1 MSSSSDPSGAT
12 PGATATATATAAAA
26 TTTAPSAS
34 PLEVTREGAVVTLR
48 FARPDAL
55 NAIDVP
61 MAEALLAAVR
71 AIAADA
77 SVRAVVLCG
86 AGRGFMAGGD
96 LATLRADPVQGA
108 AALLGPLNATVQVLA
123 TLNAPV
129 IAKVHG
135 VAAGAGLS
143 LMLQADF
150 VIAAE
155 GTRFNLAYIN
165 LGTSCDVGA
174 SWALPRLVGL
184 RNALEISLMGDTLTA
199 PDALR
204 LGLVNRVV
212 PAEHLDTAA
221 VIDRVAHGPTLAYG
235 AMKRLMRAS
244 FDRDLDTQ
252 LIAETAAF
260 AGCAAT
266 QDMRAGIEAFY
277 ARKPAVFEGR

>member
-1 MSSSSDPSGAT
+1 MSSPSVSPADHNANANANDNDNTPIAT
-12 PGATATATATAAAA
+12 
-26 TTTAPSAS
+26 S
-34 PLEVTREGAVVTLR
+34 PLEVTRDGAVATLR
-48 FARPDAL
+48 FSRPGAL
-55 NAIDVP
+55 NAINVP
-61 MAEALLAAVR
+61 MAQALLAAVR
-71 AIAADA
+71 QLAADA

-86 AGRGFMAGGD
+86 AGKGFMAGGD
-96 LATLRADPVQGA
+96 LATLRANPVQGA
-108 AALLGPLNATVQVLA
+108 ADLLGPLNEAVQVLA
-123 TLNAPV
+123 TMNAPV

-221 VIDRVAHGPTLAYG
+221 AALIDRIAHGPTLAYG
-235 AMKRLMRAS
+235 ATKRLMRAS

-266 QDMRAGIEAFY
+266 QDMRAGIEAFFE
-277 ARKPAVFEGR
+277 KKTPVFEGR

>member
-1 MSSSSDPSGAT
+1 MSSHPDASS
-12 PGATATATATAAAA
+12 TATGNTNNTDNAGN
-26 TTTAPSAS
+26 TAPAS
-34 PLEVTREGAVVTLR
+34 PLQITRDGAVVTLR
-48 FARPDAL
+48 FSRPEAL

-61 MAEALLAAVR
+61 MAQALLAAVR
-71 AIAADA
+71 DIAADA

-86 AGRGFMAGGD
+86 AGKGFMAGGD

-108 AALLGPLNATVQVLA
+108 AALLAPLNEAVQVLA

-184 RNALEISLMGDTLTA
+184 RNALEIALMGDTLTA

-212 PAEHLDTAA
+212 PAQHLDTAA
-221 VIDRVAHGPTLAYG
+221 DALIERIAHGPTLAYG

-252 LIAETAAF
+252 LIAGTAAF

-266 QDMRAGIEAFY
+266 EDMRTGIEAFY
-277 ARKPAVFEGR
+277 AKKPPVFEGR